1 MLYGELFGAVPL
13 ISSCDLNPNNPED
26 ANLIV
31 NLLKGAEQLNAAM
44 TKDVS
49 IITDIRDYAL
59 SSDAFDQSELLLEK
73 SKKGEAVFKLLLT
86 YAPCFEHNSV

>member
-1 MLYGELFGAVPL
+1 MLYGELFGAVSL
-13 ISSCDLNPNNPED
+13 ISFCDLNPNNPED

-44 TKDVS
+44 TKYVS

-59 SSDAFDQSELLLEK
+59 SSGSTL
-73 SKKGEAVFKLLLT
+73 AVNHSRYIWPET
-86 YAPCFEHNSV
+86 TNSGG